1 MIELT
6 EDDIVELQNVYSAEH
21 VTLSIGD
28 FIAKPDFRNL
38 SANELIS
45 KRLADIMGLI
55 CPKYY
60 ITEVKKQKYLLS
72 EDLNQYG
79 EFTNA
84 LIIAEKLKE
93 KKESSYSDIDI
104 NKISS
109 NSLYSIWAYFE
120 SIYPLETSKE
130 LIAEVL
136 RMYIFDVLFLNFDR
150 ELKNWGI
157 LTTSDNIPHIAI
169 LDDEFILHKDD
180 EEKLLGTTALSVSL
194 TTLYPSV
201 YEDFRQLLRESSA
214 VTRNIFAHYFNLIT
228 PEFFASIIEQ
238 VENWDQVPVPNKD
251 ELIKT
256 YKENRTMLRKI
267 YEEELSQANKPT
279 R

>member
-214 VTRNIFAHYFNLIT
+214 VIRNIFAHYFNLIT